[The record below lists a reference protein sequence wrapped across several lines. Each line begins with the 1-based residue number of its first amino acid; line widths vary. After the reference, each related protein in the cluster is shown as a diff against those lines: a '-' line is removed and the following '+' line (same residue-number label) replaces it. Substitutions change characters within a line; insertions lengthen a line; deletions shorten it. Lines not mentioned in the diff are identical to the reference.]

1 VPGWN
6 HRKESMSEQEKPKS
20 DSTAGGIAPE
30 EPKPAVPPRAQS
42 APAPPIPGAAAAPTT
57 AKPAAAAPARKPRKP
72 RPKAI
77 INENGCTG
85 CEACITV
92 CPVDCIVKIPNPALP
107 ELNPICRVD
116 WDRCTGCTICARDCP
131 WETID
136 MVYPT
141 QPGIRVM
148 VQSYLLTEYGTQFVP
163 EPQEEEAVA

>member
-1 VPGWN
+1 
-6 HRKESMSEQEKPKS
+6 MSDQEKTTPELSPGGASPEGPKTA
-20 DSTAGGIAPE
+20 DS
-30 EPKPAVPPRAQS
+30 PKAQP
-42 APAPPIPGAAAAPTT
+42 APAPSAPTVAAAPA

-92 CPVDCIVKIPNPALP
+92 CPVDCIVKIPNPAQP